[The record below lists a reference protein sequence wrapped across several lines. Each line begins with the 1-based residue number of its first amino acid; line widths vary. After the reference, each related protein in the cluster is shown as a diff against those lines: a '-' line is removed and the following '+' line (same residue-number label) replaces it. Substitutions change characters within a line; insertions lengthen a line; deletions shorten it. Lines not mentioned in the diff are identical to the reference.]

1 MKDIS
6 LINTRKR
13 TSCRCELRAVFTTTL
28 LSLLALQAAAWGNGE
43 SDTSD
48 SSIYGNKL
56 TRDWLYDGS
65 AVSMKLMGCVWGFV
79 KDAEDGACLERSSED
94 GTQYWYMMANCRR
107 AQAVF
112 GLYSGTSC
120 SSSNFR
126 ETFITKEGVS
136 EFIYYLSEYDNNNA
150 FGYYV
155 ATDDA
160 EEDGEANYDNLPM
173 CEQYNGKYVGL
184 GCTDDGYFALEY
196 YNDAYCTNPTGSV
209 YDNLRTLNRALKQY
223 RSCATVHKSNNA
235 NDDDNGG
242 LANVLMK
249 TSDSCSSLDSDLCT
263 DNNYMKS
270 RRTHTTKTNRISSSV
285 GLSAKTWLTKL
296 KYVVA
301 GMLLLASF
309 VMFTGILF
317 TNRRRRR
324 ALMQRK
330 YRQSSK
336 KRSKRDDR
344 SSRSKSKTRDKSER
358 TKSSS
363 SRRSKSRHRDESEVD
378 GGVLA

>member
-1 MKDIS
+1 M
-6 LINTRKR
+6 
-13 TSCRCELRAVFTTTL
+13 A
-28 LSLLALQAAAWGNGE
+28 LSQ
-43 SDTSD
+43 
-48 SSIYGNKL
+48 
-56 TRDWLYDGS
+56 
-65 AVSMKLMGCVWGFV
+65 
-79 KDAEDGACLERSSED
+79 
-94 GTQYWYMMANCRR
+94 
-107 AQAVF
+107 
-112 GLYSGTSC
+112 
-120 SSSNFR
+120 
-126 ETFITKEGVS
+126 FITKEGVS

-155 ATDDA
+155 GNDDGN
-160 EEDGEANYDNLPM
+160 EDDGEANYDNLPI
-173 CEQYNGKYVGL
+173 CEQFNGKYVGV

-196 YNDAYCTNPTGSV
+196 FNDAYCTSPTGNV

-223 RSCATVHKSNNA
+223 RSCVTVQKNGYA
-235 NDDDNGG
+235 NDGNYNG
-242 LANVLMK
+242 LASMLLK

-263 DNNYMKS
+263 DNNYMKG
-270 RRTHTTKTNRISSSV
+270 RRSHTTKVSRISSSV

-330 YRQSSK
+330 YKQSSK

-344 SSRSKSKTRDKSER
+344 SSRSKSKTRDKS
-358 TKSSS
+358 KSSS
-363 SRRSKSRHRDESEVD
+363 SRRSKSRHRDEKEVA
-378 GGVLA
+378 GGVMA

>member
-1 MKDIS
+1 MEPLDQ
-6 LINTRKR
+6 
-13 TSCRCELRAVFTTTL
+13 VVVVL
-28 LSLLALQAAAWGNGE
+28 L
-43 SDTSD
+43 
-48 SSIYGNKL
+48 L
-56 TRDWLYDGS
+56 TRIVRLIFF
-65 AVSMKLMGCVWGFV
+65 AL
-79 KDAEDGACLERSSED
+79 LH
-94 GTQYWYMMANCRR
+94 Q
-107 AQAVF
+107 
-112 GLYSGTSC
+112 
-120 SSSNFR
+120 
-126 ETFITKEGVS
+126 FITKEGVS

-155 ATDDA
+155 GNDDGNEDDA
-160 EEDGEANYDNLPM
+160 EAGYDNLPI
-173 CEQYNGKYVGL
+173 CEQYNGKYVGV

-196 YNDAYCTNPTGSV
+196 FEDSYCTNPTGSV
-209 YDNLRTLNRALKQY
+209 YDSLKTLNRALKPY
-223 RSCATVHKSNNA
+223 RSCATVQKSGRN
-235 NDDDNGG
+235 NDDSNNGG
-242 LANVLMK
+242 LATMLLK

-263 DNNYMKS
+263 DNAYMKS
-270 RRTHTTKTNRISSSV
+270 RRSHTTKTNRISTSV

-330 YRQSSK
+330 YKQSSK

-344 SSRSKSKTRDKSER
+344 SSRSKSKTREKSDR

-363 SRRSKSRHRDESEVD
+363 SRRSKSRHRDASDEV
-378 GGVLA
+378 GGVMA